1 MYTLLFYLL
10 IYAGM
15 KKIWKIIPA
24 VVATAVPFLTQV
36 TMSGAT
42 VSLSAD
48 ELSSMWTALTDGW
61 SSLVNVGIQLLPY
74 LVAFT
79 IIMMVFGLIKNLW
92 NLRAKW
98 GWKWRIKTLIKIS
111 ITITKRTSFIKNEL
125 IFSSTTKT

>member
-1 MYTLLFYLL
+1 
-10 IYAGM
+10 M
-15 KKIWKIIPA
+15 KKFGKLIPA
-24 VVATAVPFLTQV
+24 AVVGVALPFLTQV

-48 ELSSMWTALTDGW
+48 ELSSMWTALTDWG
-61 SSLVNVGIQLLPY
+61 SSLLNVWIQILPY

-98 GWKWRIKTLIKIS
+98 GRKWGRG
-111 ITITKRTSFIKNEL
+111 RRR
-125 IFSSTTKT
+125 

>member
-79 IIMMVFGLIKNLW
+79 IIMMVFGLIN
-92 NLRAKW
+92 NFMIYGR
-98 GWKWRIKTLIKIS
+98 TYFIS
-111 ITITKRTSFIKNEL
+111 
-125 IFSSTTKT
+125 